1 MDTRFCMMYCRF
13 HIEDKNKIFLGGFWK
28 QRRRKDTEILVA
40 LDYTLLNVEMESGRM
55 VKMPLPEVEM
65 SAARERMFVWA
76 YLPENY
82 ESYKRLRVFER
93 EETTLHELFTI
104 STSKLAKLRN
114 HIPMHVDDVC
124 RGGRGTI
131 VRGWCIA
138 KKHYEIQVRDKE
150 GKEVTDVLSPQ
161 RRPDVEIAYP
171 ESEREWIHGYVM
183 DIPKILEGKITITVI
198 CDNEK
203 EVIERVAIEPAW
215 SKAGEKITNTWRK
228 IGIWQNKAVAYYQQ
242 FGFKKTLKRGIE
254 KLSKKDR
261 KDYETYRL
269 ATIPSKKTIEKQ
281 RKEKF
286 AYMPLIDIVVP
297 LYKTPL
303 PYLQEMIK
311 SVQEQTYS
319 RWKLYLSDGSGN
331 DSELSKIL
339 QEYAS
344 KDDRIC
350 VIQNEK
356 ELNIAENTNQAL
368 LYAQGDFVAFSDHDD
383 ILEPNALYEC
393 VKVLNDFPKT
403 ELIYTD
409 EDKVSM
415 DGKEFYQPH
424 FKPDFNLD
432 YLRSINYINHL
443 CVVKKTL
450 LDQVGLLNPEYN
462 GAQDYDLVLRCI
474 EKTKYIYHIPKVLY
488 HWRIHPTSVN
498 GEIDFKSSAYEA
510 GRKAILAHYKRVG
523 IDAEVKVVYPG
534 IYRSIYR
541 LTTEPLISIIIAN
554 KDQKDVLE
562 KCIES
567 LEKDSEY
574 RNFEILIVENNSE
587 KEKTFAYYE
596 ELQKA
601 YDNIHILKYE
611 KEFNYADIQNFA
623 VSKANGEYLLLL
635 NNDTWLDNPNSI
647 REMLMYCMREDVG
660 IVGSRLLY
668 PDDTVQHAGVIIG
681 LGGVAGH
688 AFLGERRNAPGY
700 FCRLLSV
707 QDLSAVT
714 AACLM
719 VKKSVYQAVGGM
731 DVALKVAF
739 NDVDFCMRVGER
751 GYRIVYQPF
760 SVWYHDES
768 RTRGPE
774 DTDEKI
780 ERFSR
785 EIAYFQER
793 WKGFLQKGDPAY
805 NPNLALDRH
814 DFALKK

>member
-1 MDTRFCMMYCRF
+1 MDTQFCMTYCRF
-13 HIEDKNKIFLGGFWK
+13 HIKDKNKIFLGGFWK
-28 QRRRKDTEILVA
+28 QRRRKDTEVLVA
-40 LDYTLLNVEMESGRM
+40 LDYTPLNIEIEEGRT
-55 VKMPLPEVEM
+55 VRMPLIEVEM
-65 SAARERMFVWA
+65 NAAKERLFGWVQ
-76 YLPENY
+76 LPENY

-93 EETTLHELFTI
+93 EETTLHELFSI
-104 STSKLAKLRN
+104 STVKLAKISKQ
-114 HIPMHVDDVC
+114 IPMHVDDVC

-131 VRGWCIA
+131 IRGWGIA
-138 KKHYEIQVRDKE
+138 KTNFKIQVRDAE
-150 GKEVTDVLSPQ
+150 GKEVTGELSPQ

-171 ESEREWIHGYVM
+171 ESKREWIHGYVL
-183 DIPKILEGKITITVI
+183 DIPKILEGKIAITVI
-198 CDNEK
+198 CDEK
-203 EVIERVAIEPAW
+203 EEVVERAAIKTVCGKT
-215 SKAGEKITNTWRK
+215 SEKIASIFEGFRTWT
-228 IGIWQNKAVAYYQQ
+228 NKAMVYYQQ
-242 FGFKKTLKRGIE
+242 FGLQRSLKRAVE
-254 KLSKKDR
+254 KLSGKER
-261 KDYETYRL
+261 KNYETYRL
-269 ATIPSKKTIEKQ
+269 ETIPPPAMLEKQ

-286 AYMPLIDIVVP
+286 AYMPTIDIVVP

-303 PYLQEMIK
+303 PYLREMIK

-319 RWKLYLSDGSGN
+319 GWKLYLSDGSGKN
-331 DSELSKIL
+331 SELRKVL
-339 QEYAS
+339 QEYEA

-350 VIQNEK
+350 VIHNE
-356 ELNIAENTNQAL
+356 EQLNIAENTNRAL
-368 LYAQGDFVAFSDHDD
+368 GHITGDFIAFLDHDD
-383 ILEPNALYEC
+383 ILEPNTLYEC
-393 VKVLNDFPKT
+393 VKVLNDFPGT

-415 DGKEFYQPH
+415 DGEEYYQPH

-443 CVVKKTL
+443 CVLKKSL

-462 GAQDYDLVLRCI
+462 GSQDYDLVLRCV
-474 EKTKYIYHIPKVLY
+474 EKTKHIYHIPKVLY

-498 GEIDFKSSAYEA
+498 GEIDFKSNAYES

-523 IDAEVKVVYPG
+523 IEADVEVVYPG
-534 IYRSIYR
+534 IYRSRYH
-541 LTTEPLISIIIAN
+541 LTAEPLVSVIIAN
-554 KDQKDVLE
+554 KDQKEALK

-587 KEKTFAYYE
+587 EEKTFAYYE
-596 ELQKA
+596 ELQKT
-601 YDNIHILKYE
+601 YDNIQILKYE

-623 VSKANGEYLLLL
+623 AARAKGEYLLLL
-635 NNDTWLDNPNSI
+635 NNDTWLDNPDSI

-668 PDDTVQHAGVIIG
+668 PDDTIQHAGVIVG

-700 FCRLLSV
+700 FCRILSV

-719 VKKSVYQAVGGM
+719 VKKSVYQEVGGM
-731 DVALKVAF
+731 DIALKVAF
-739 NDVDFCMRVGER
+739 NDVDFCMRVRER

-768 RTRGPE
+768 KTRGPE

-785 EIAYFQER
+785 EITYFQKR
-793 WKGFLQKGDPAY
+793 WKGFLQEGDPAY